1 MNSQSLEYIVNTH
14 FPLIKD
20 KFNFSMG
27 SLRGISFTFSVSRY
41 SAQMSIY
48 PPISLSGK
56 LISYKTKEVALEKY
70 KKIVKEHLSEY
81 IDSIHFDLL
90 YNKLIEN
97 VIPKIEKSLESR
109 KNAINKLCVFTHAR
123 FKKMEKNEYTRLF
136 KDGTNELCRITY
148 SSADKARCKPR
159 FICVK
164 YKNKNQSIAVTLVNI
179 PAIMEDI
186 ETNLIIN
193 DNQRKMIMEQL
204 NFLIGPT
211 DGYDTCTENI
221 TPPDQSSIITL
232 RDLETIKKG
241 LEVALELQTRKV
253 VDNSLTKEKKW
264 ERYCLYPDTYNA
276 WLIVTNEIQNKH
288 FKEKSN
294 G

>member
-1 MNSQSLEYIVNTH
+1 
-14 FPLIKD
+14 
-20 KFNFSMG
+20 
-27 SLRGISFTFSVSRY
+27 
-41 SAQMSIY
+41 
-48 PPISLSGK
+48 
-56 LISYKTKEVALEKY
+56 
-70 KKIVKEHLSEY
+70 
-81 IDSIHFDLL
+81 
-90 YNKLIEN
+90 
-97 VIPKIEKSLESR
+97 
-109 KNAINKLCVFTHAR
+109 
-123 FKKMEKNEYTRLF
+123 
-136 KDGTNELCRITY
+136 
-148 SSADKARCKPR
+148 
-159 FICVK
+159 
-164 YKNKNQSIAVTLVNI
+164 
-179 PAIMEDI
+179 
-186 ETNLIIN
+186 
-193 DNQRKMIMEQL
+193 MEQL

-294 G
+294 GQQ

>member
-14 FPLIKD
+14 FPMIKD

-27 SLRGISFTFSVSRY
+27 SLRGISFNFCVTTY
-41 SAQMSIY
+41 TAQISIY

-56 LISYKTKEVALEKY
+56 TTTYKTKKAALEKY

-97 VIPKIEKSLESR
+97 VIPRIEKSLESR

-136 KDGTNELCRITY
+136 NDGTNELCRITY

-159 FICVK
+159 FNYVK
-164 YKNKNQSIAVTLVNI
+164 HKNTTIAVIKSNI

-193 DNQRKMIMEQL
+193 EEQKRVILEQL
-204 NFLIGPT
+204 DFLVGPT
-211 DGYDTCTENI
+211 DGYDEPTKENI
-221 TPPDQSSIITL
+221 LPVTISQDLLQSIE
-232 RDLETIKKG
+232 DELER
-241 LEVALELQTRKV
+241 ALNKQVKDKRINWKLLPELTTQ
-253 VDNSLTKEKKW
+253 EKW
-264 ERYCLYPDTYNA
+264 EHYGDHETYQT
-276 WLIVTNEIQNKH
+276 WLKVHTIRNK
-288 FKEKSN
+288 K
-294 G
+294 

>member
-1 MNSQSLEYIVNTH
+1 MNSQSLEYIVKTH

-27 SLRGISFTFSVSRY
+27 SLRGISFTFNVAGY
-41 SAQMSIY
+41 SPQMSIY

-56 LISYKTKEVALEKY
+56 TTTYKTKEVALEKY

-97 VIPKIEKSLESR
+97 VIPRIEKSLESR

-123 FKKMEKNEYTRLF
+123 FKKMEKDEYTRLF

-159 FICVK
+159 FVSVK
-164 YKNKNQSIAVTLVNI
+164 HKNKNQSIAVTLVNI

-193 DNQRKMIMEQL
+193 EEQKRVILEQL
-204 NFLIGPT
+204 NFLVGPT
-211 DGYDTCTENI
+211 EGYGKPIEEKINTVTI
-221 TPPDQSSIITL
+221 TQDLLQSIE
-232 RDLETIKKG
+232 DELER
-241 LEVALELQTRKV
+241 ALNRQVKDKRINWKLLPELTTQ
-253 VDNSLTKEKKW
+253 EKW
-264 ERYCLYPDTYNA
+264 EHYGDHETYQT
-276 WLIVTNEIQNKH
+276 WLKVHTIRNK
-288 FKEKSN
+288 K
-294 G
+294 